1 MPRLTERL
9 AKQVIESFKAE
20 LADDTQAQIGAAQF
34 ERLELLV
41 EDAVSAAVH
50 DAAERVKALVRE
62 LRSSTSSPQL
72 EL

>member
-1 MPRLTERL
+1 MSTLTERL
-9 AKQVIESFKAE
+9 AKQVIASFKAE
-20 LADDTQAQIGAAQF
+20 LAEDTQTQIGAAQF

-50 DAAERVKALVRE
+50 DAAERVETLVRE
-62 LRSSTSSPQL
+62 LRSGTRSPQL